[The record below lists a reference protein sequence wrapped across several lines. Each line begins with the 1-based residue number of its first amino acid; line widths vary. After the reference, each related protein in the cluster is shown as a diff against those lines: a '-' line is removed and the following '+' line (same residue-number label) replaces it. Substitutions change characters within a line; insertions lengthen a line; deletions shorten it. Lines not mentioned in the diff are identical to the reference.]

1 MSCKDE
7 KAKQLGIN
15 PSTASNRLKKHL
27 MYTLAVKL
35 DMHWCFQCGA
45 EIESYKDMSI
55 EHKTPWLHSEDPK
68 GLFFDIDNIAFSHKA
83 CNYLASRPRKSA
95 PCPSTTSYKKGCR
108 CEGCKK
114 ANSDYKKELKSRSY

>member
-1 MSCKDE
+1 MSCRDE
-7 KAKQLGIN
+7 KAKQLGMN

-35 DMHWCFQCGA
+35 DMHWCYQCGA
-45 EIESYKDMSI
+45 EIESSKDMSI

-68 GLFFDIDNIAFSHKA
+68 GLFFDIDNIAFSHKS
-83 CNYLASRPRKSA
+83 CNYRAARLGKAK
-95 PCPSTTSYKKGCR
+95 PCPSTTAYRYGCR

-114 ANSDYKKELKSRSY
+114 AQSEARKKY